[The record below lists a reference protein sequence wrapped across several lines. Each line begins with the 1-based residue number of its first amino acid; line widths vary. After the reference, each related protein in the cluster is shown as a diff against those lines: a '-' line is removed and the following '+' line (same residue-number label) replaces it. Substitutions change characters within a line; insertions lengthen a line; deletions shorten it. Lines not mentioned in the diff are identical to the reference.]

1 MTEYLQYHDP
11 SKCYGCR
18 SCEQICPQK
27 AITMKQNLEG
37 FFYPILDESVCIKCG
52 LCAKACPYDNIVMAS
67 KQPLKV
73 FAAQNKNSDALKSSS
88 SGGVFSAIADY
99 VLGSGG
105 AVAGCVFDDGF
116 KVIHIVTEEP
126 TIVEKMRGSKYVQS
140 DTQNSYTEIRK
151 RLERGQLV
159 FFSGTPCQV
168 DGLKRYLGKD
178 YEKLITVDLI
188 CHGVPSPALF
198 AEYIKNVEQ
207 KKGKITDIRFRNKV
221 RNGWCSQGS
230 ISYLKYDTKKTYTIS
245 PYNASYYYY
254 YYLANNVNRMS
265 CYSCKYSTTQ
275 RVGDISIGDY
285 WNIQDI
291 RPDIDSSDGISLML
305 VNSERGKKLVK
316 SLADKVYLYETE
328 LAPAV
333 KGNGNLSK
341 PCDSPDSRKDIYS
354 RIKEHGYAMV
364 AKKDCKYQ
372 YVIPFFRRYTPRSIK
387 EFLKKILH

>member
-1 MTEYLQYHDP
+1 MNSYLLTHNEAA
-11 SKCYGCR
+11 CYGCR

-27 AITMKQNLEG
+27 AIIMKPNEEG
-37 FFYPILDESVCIKCG
+37 FFYPLLDESVCIKCG
-52 LCAKACPYDNIVMAS
+52 LCAKACPYDNTVMAS

-73 FAAQNKNSDALKSSS
+73 FAAQNKNNNALKNSS
-88 SGGVFSAIADY
+88 SGGIFSAIADY

-105 AVAGCVFDDGF
+105 AVAGCVFDDDF
-116 KVIHIVTEEP
+116 KAIHVVTEEP
-126 TIVEKMRGSKYVQS
+126 AIVEKMRGSKYVQS

-168 DGLKRYLGKD
+168 DGLKKYLGKD
-178 YEKLITVDLI
+178 YENLITVDLI

-198 AEYIKNVEQ
+198 AEYLNDIEHR
-207 KKGKITDIRFRNKV
+207 KGKITDIRFRNKV

-230 ISYLKYDTKKTYTIS
+230 ITYLKGNTEKTYTIS

-254 YYLANNVNRMS
+254 YLANNVNRMS
-265 CYSCKYSTTQ
+265 CYLCKYSTTQ

-285 WNIQDI
+285 WNIQDVQ
-291 RPDIDSSDGISLML
+291 PDINSNGGISLIL
-305 VNSERGKKLVK
+305 VNSERGQELVK
-316 SLADKVYLYETE
+316 SLADKVSLHETQ

-333 KGNGNLSK
+333 KGNGNLLK
-341 PCDSPDSRKDIYS
+341 PCDLPESRKDIYR

-372 YVIPFFRRYTPRSIK
+372 YVIPFFRKHTPHSVK
-387 EFLKKILH
+387 EFLKKMLH